1 MAKFL
6 LVNERTAKQRNLIT
20 NILLSQRHIG
30 GKADNMKE
38 KIINWLNESDPYYGV
53 TNKDGIEVFIA
64 GIIIFTISI
73 YLHIHL

>member
-1 MAKFL
+1 
-6 LVNERTAKQRNLIT
+6 
-20 NILLSQRHIG
+20 
-30 GKADNMKE
+30 MKE